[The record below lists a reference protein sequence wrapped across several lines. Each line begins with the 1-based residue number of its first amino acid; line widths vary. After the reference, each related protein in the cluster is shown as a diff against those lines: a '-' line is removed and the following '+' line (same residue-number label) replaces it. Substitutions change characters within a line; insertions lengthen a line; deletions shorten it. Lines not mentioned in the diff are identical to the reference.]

1 MNDEVK
7 AVVSNLMTDLRKA
20 ESVAS
25 MSTFSLE
32 ADIFEPFVEET
43 IKNAGDENLALMT
56 GVRALNDILSPGYMP
71 GRLYLWLGVTGG
83 FKSAMLLYSCY
94 WIKPIIK
101 FNLVVNQVLDQ
112 PYSTLRQKTP
122 LKSP

>member
-1 MNDEVK
+1 MMSILFTLKTIEDILQHSYLLFYRDRIYNVFSKISSGDYDTLGSMNDEVK

-43 IKNAGDENLALMT
+43 IKNAVMRTL
-56 GVRALNDILSPGYMP
+56 LS
-71 GRLYLWLGVTGG
+71 
-83 FKSAMLLYSCY
+83 
-94 WIKPIIK
+94 
-101 FNLVVNQVLDQ
+101 
-112 PYSTLRQKTP
+112 
-122 LKSP
+122 